1 MSQFFYIEFNFIF
14 FWILKNIIFIIFLY
28 LISKNN
34 KIIEIKYNGILF
46 NSELKENIKYTFSE
60 YAKNITNSNNIF
72 FKFIFINY
80 NISPNFNMI
89 KVEYDIYFY
98 DENQILINPSNMI
111 LNNELHII
119 CHIQDIQNQIDIDSL
134 PNIKENTNYNCIQYF
149 RLKEKIKFGIKIFK
163 NQDEMVEI
171 NTIYFFSDECIK
183 NHYFSLRNDDEFNY
197 FMISEEFKNI
207 LKKIENNNLNNKSFL
222 LESSFIEWP
231 IFKTK
236 KEIAIVTN
244 KWYYRNIYNKYFCF
258 CKGSLCLF
266 KKMNQKCKY
275 RFYLNQIFNSR
286 NLYKK
291 THYLFAD
298 NLITKISEDYAY
310 SIFLEM
316 LKQNLNAHYMTDNE
330 NIYNNFYYNN
340 SQNLKSFKVIK
351 EKKIDGD
358 FIEKYFELILRLKVV
373 LAAFDYLAIDNIF
386 YNIEFITYIFLGHGV
401 HFFKHFLYGSYHS
414 CQKYNKILVP
424 NSQILISI
432 AKNYG
437 WKDEDIIKQGL
448 PKWDKYKLYENGQC
462 NNRNIFLMFTWRK
475 IKEGMNISPYYLNNT
490 FNLLSNKYLN
500 KKLKNNN
507 ISLFFTFHHML
518 KKIDSNIFKNLKNYE
533 YIIKV
538 PQSSIFQL
546 IANSSLFIS
555 DFSSVIFD
563 FIYLKKPFVM
573 FVPDSEDPKIK
584 DIYSQSYYDI
594 IEGLRNNS
602 IYFENKF
609 FDLNKAIDKIIYYI
623 DNNFNIER
631 NIRKFYKTFNL
642 SGINNTNTFI
652 EYLKNIK

>member
-1 MSQFFYIEFNFIF
+1 MLNTQ
-14 FWILKNIIFIIFLY
+14 
-28 LISKNN
+28 
-34 KIIEIKYNGILF
+34 KIIKIKYDGILV
-46 NSELKENIKYTFSE
+46 NSELEENIKYTLSE
-60 YAKNITNSNNIF
+60 YAKNITNLNNLF
-72 FKFIFINY
+72 FKFIFLNY
-80 NISPNFNMI
+80 SISPKFNMI
-89 KVEYDIYFY
+89 KVEYNIFFY
-98 DENQILINPSNMI
+98 DENKTLINPSNMI
-111 LNNELHII
+111 LYNELHII
-119 CHIQDIQNQIDIDSL
+119 CHIEDIETQIDIDSL
-134 PNIKENTNYNCIQYF
+134 PNIKENNNYNCIQYF

-163 NQDEMVEI
+163 NRDENVEI
-171 NTIYFFSDECIK
+171 NTIYFFSNNCIN
-183 NHYFSLRNDDEFNY
+183 NHYFSLKFDDEFNY
-197 FMISEEFKNI
+197 FIINDNFKKT
-207 LKKIENNNLNNKSFL
+207 LKRIENNNLKNESFL

-231 IFKTK
+231 IFHTK
-236 KEIAIVTN
+236 SEIAIVLN

-258 CKGSLCLF
+258 CKGPQCLY

-275 RFYLNQIFNSR
+275 LFYLNQIFNAR

-316 LKQNLNAHYMTDNE
+316 LKQNLSAHYMTDNDK
-330 NIYNNFYYNN
+330 IYNNFYINN
-340 SQNLKSFKVIK
+340 SQHLESFKVIK
-351 EKKIDGD
+351 GKKIDGD

-373 LAAFDYLAIDNIF
+373 LAAFDYLAIDNLF

-401 HFFKHFLYGSYHS
+401 HFFKHFLYGSYHG

-424 NSQILISI
+424 NSVILISI

-437 WKDEDIIKQGL
+437 WKDENIIKQGL
-448 PKWDKYKLYENGQC
+448 PKWDKYKQYENKKSI
-462 NNRNIFLMFTWRK
+462 NKNIFLMFTWRK
-475 IKEGMNISPYYLNNT
+475 IKEGRNISEYYLNNT
-490 FNLLSNKYLN
+490 FNLLSNKNLN

-507 ISLFFTFHHML
+507 ISLFFAFHHML
-518 KKIDSNIFKNLKNYE
+518 KKIDSNIFKNIKNYE
-533 YIIKV
+533 NIIKA

-555 DFSSVIFD
+555 DFSSVIFE
-563 FIYLKKPFVM
+563 FIYLKKPFVI

-584 DIYSQSYYDI
+584 DIYIEPYYDI

-609 FDLNKAIDKIIYYI
+609 FDLKKAIDKIIYYI
-623 DNNFNIER
+623 DNNFTIESR
-631 NIRKFYKTFNL
+631 MKNFYNSFNL
-642 SGINNTNTFI
+642 SGINNTKTFI